1 MARNIFI
8 FITLAALLG
17 GCAKPP
23 RDELQAARMA
33 VARAYVAGA
42 EELAASEYQAAGEA
56 LSEGERFARQG
67 NYQMAREVLPFAE
80 ALAHRA
86 ILKAREEQMVR
97 ELQKIREQQQA
108 ESDAPQ
114 KSIRPPT
121 QPTKKA
127 ISALPP
133 LPKARAVAPSPPPPP
148 PLTQYAVNEGETL
161 WSIAARKDVYTD
173 PLLWPI
179 IYKANRDQIKD
190 PRQIYPGQTLSIPR
204 GIPRTE
210 LEEARETARQ
220 SEVFPVELF
229 LRNTSKNSH

>member
-1 MARNIFI
+1 
-8 FITLAALLG
+8 
-17 GCAKPP
+17 
-23 RDELQAARMA
+23 MA

-42 EELAASEYQAAGEA
+42 EELAASEYQAAGVA

-67 NYQMAREVLPFAE
+67 NYKMAREVLPFAE

-108 ESDAPQ
+108 EPDAPR

-133 LPKARAVAPSPPPPP
+133 SPKAKTVAPSPP

-161 WSIAARKDVYTD
+161 WSIAARKDVYAD

-190 PRQIYPGQTLSIPR
+190 PRHIYSGQTLGIPR
-204 GIPRTE
+204 GISLSE

-220 SEVFPVELF
+220 SEIFPFELL
-229 LRNTSKNSH
+229 LRNSRKSSH